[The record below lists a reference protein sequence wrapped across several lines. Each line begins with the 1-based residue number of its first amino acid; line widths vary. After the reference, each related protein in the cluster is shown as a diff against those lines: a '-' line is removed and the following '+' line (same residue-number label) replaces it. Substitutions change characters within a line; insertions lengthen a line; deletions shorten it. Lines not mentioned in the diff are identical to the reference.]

1 MKPKNILPYSIS
13 SRTEHKRKFRISE
26 MYIACTFIPRAMFFL
41 INNFRKKN
49 ISKQFSERLQLA
61 VTEVNGCAACSYAH
75 AHMALN
81 AGMSSEEIKSFLC
94 GNNDF
99 VKPDEAKAI
108 VFAQHYA
115 ETGAKPDKKTYS
127 VLLEEYGKE
136 KSKAIISS
144 IQIITVG
151 NIFGIPYSAL
161 LSRLRRRP
169 YKNSSLV
176 YEIGMPV
183 IGFIILPAAL
193 THGLLSAV
201 LGYPEFHNS
210 KDFSH
215 K

>member
-1 MKPKNILPYSIS
+1 
-13 SRTEHKRKFRISE
+13 
-26 MYIACTFIPRAMFFL
+26 MFSM
-41 INNFRKKN
+41 INNFRKKF

-81 AGMSSEEIKSFLC
+81 AGMSSEEIKSFLS

-99 VKPDEAKAI
+99 IKPEEAKAI
-108 VFAQHYA
+108 AFAQHFA
-115 ETGAKPDKKTYS
+115 ETYAKPDKNTYK

-161 LSRLRRRP
+161 ISRLRRRP
-169 YKNSSLV
+169 YKNSSFY
-176 YEIGMPV
+176 YEIGMPI
-183 IGFIILPAAL
+183 IGFFILPISL
-193 THGLLSAV
+193 IHGLLIAAKGFSELDKV
-201 LGYPEFHNS
+201 L
-210 KDFSH
+210 
-215 K
+215 

>member
-26 MYIACTFIPRAMFFL
+26 MYLACTFIPRAMFSM
-41 INNFRKKN
+41 INNFRKKF
-49 ISKQFSERLQLA
+49 ISKQFSERIQLA

-81 AGMSSEEIKSFLC
+81 AGMSSEEINSFLV

-108 VFAQHYA
+108 AFAQHYA
-115 ETGAKPDKKTYS
+115 ETGAKPDENTYKA
-127 VLLEEYGKE
+127 LLEEYGKE

-161 LSRLRRRP
+161 ISRLRGRP
-169 YKNSSLV
+169 YKNSSFF
-176 YEIGMPV
+176 YEIGMPI
-183 IGFIILPAAL
+183 IGFFMLPIAI
-193 THGLLSAV
+193 THGLFRAAKGFSELDKSD
-201 LGYPEFHNS
+201 LG
-210 KDFSH
+210 
-215 K
+215 

>member
-13 SRTEHKRKFRISE
+13 SRTEHRRKFRISE
-26 MYIACTFIPRAMFFL
+26 MYLAFTFIPRAMFSM
-41 INNFRKKN
+41 INNFRKKF
-49 ISKQFSERLQLA
+49 ITKQFSERLQLA

-81 AGMSSEEIKSFLC
+81 AGMSSEEIKSFLV

-108 VFAQHYA
+108 AFAQHYA
-115 ETGAKPDKKTYS
+115 ETGAKPDSKTIN
-127 VLLEEYGKE
+127 VLIEEYGKE

-161 LSRLRRRP
+161 ISRLRGRP
-169 YKNSSLV
+169 YKNSSFY

-183 IGFIILPAAL
+183 IGFFILPVAL
-193 THGLLSAV
+193 THGLLRAV
-201 LGYPEFHNS
+201 LGYPELRNS
-210 KDFSH
+210 NVF
-215 K
+215 

>member
-1 MKPKNILPYSIS
+1 MKQKSILPYSIS
-13 SRTEHKRKFRISE
+13 SLTEHKRKFRISE
-26 MYIACTFIPRAMFFL
+26 LYSACTFIPRAMFSM
-41 INNFRKKN
+41 INNFRKKF

-75 AHMALN
+75 AYMALN
-81 AGMSSEEIKSFLC
+81 AGMSSEEIKSFLS

-99 VKPDEAKAI
+99 VKPEEAKAI
-108 VFAQHYA
+108 AFAQHYA
-115 ETGAKPDKKTYS
+115 ETGAKPDENTYK

-161 LSRLRRRP
+161 ISRFRGRP

-176 YEIGMPV
+176 YEVGMPI
-183 IGFIILPAAL
+183 IGFCILPIAL
-193 THGLLSAV
+193 IHGMLVAL
-201 LGYPEFHNS
+201 LGYPELNNGNVVFP
-210 KDFSH
+210 
-215 K
+215 